1 MATAL
6 VAGLLGLFGT
16 IVGAVLTTSATRQAN
31 DRSDRRAREERLRQ
45 EYRSA
50 VTRFAAALGAYRV
63 AEMDLWH
70 ALRGGRK
77 DKTTAAADV
86 YRTRTATWD
95 AFYELEL
102 STDNGDLVQQAR
114 RALDSA
120 SNIWRQDSEPDSQA
134 EMDRRANQVR
144 EDLAEMIATARV
156 SQPG

>member
-6 VAGLLGLFGT
+6 AAGLLGLFGT
-16 IVGAVLTTSATRQAN
+16 VVGAVLTTWTARQTT
-31 DRSDRRAREERLRQ
+31 DRSDRRAREERRRQ

-50 VTRFAAALGAYRV
+50 VIRFAAALGAYRV

-77 DKTTAAADV
+77 DKATAAAEV
-86 YRTRTATWD
+86 YSARTATWN

-102 STDNGDLVQQAR
+102 STDNRDLIQQAR

-120 SNIWRQDSEPDSQA
+120 SSIWRPDSEPDAQQ
-134 EMDRRANQVR
+134 EMDRRANQVN
-144 EDLAEMIATARV
+144 EDLAEMITTARI